1 MKNPI
6 ILLTDFGLQDAYIG
20 VLKGVIAKINPEICV
35 IDLCHFIESQ
45 NIQHGRTILL
55 DNFEYFP
62 DNSVFCCIIDPG
74 VGTNRKALVIQ
85 YQNKLFIGPDNGLLN
100 DFLID
105 GKIWELPVKKNI
117 SSTFHGRDI
126 FAPWAAKLASNRN
139 LLNELK
145 TLSTSDIQTSSFADV
160 TINEQWQNL
169 DIIYT
174 DHFGN
179 LVTNGIYKKGKLEV
193 KLNQS
198 DIITAENY
206 SEIPDNTLAAI
217 KGSTNRLEISI
228 KNGNAARSIVPNS
241 VKARI
246 V

>member
-1 MKNPI
+1 MTSPN
-6 ILLTDFGLQDAYIG
+6 Q
-20 VLKGVIAKINPEICV
+20 
-35 IDLCHFIESQ
+35 
-45 NIQHGRTILL
+45 
-55 DNFEYFP
+55 
-62 DNSVFCCIIDPG
+62 
-74 VGTNRKALVIQ
+74 
-85 YQNKLFIGPDNGLLN
+85 
-100 DFLID
+100 
-105 GKIWELPVKKNI
+105 
-117 SSTFHGRDI
+117 
-126 FAPWAAKLASNRN
+126 
-139 LLNELK
+139 LK

-160 TINEQWQNL
+160 MINEQWQNL

-228 KNGNAARSIVPNS
+228 KNGNV
-241 VKARI
+241 V
-246 V
+246 